1 MTTPDFRPTHVVPQD
16 GLPAWEEP
24 DVSLP
29 TEPLDPL
36 LPVRLIDR
44 RGDWGQ
50 ILCAN
55 GWSAWVDG
63 RLLVSVPGDPPAA
76 GQPMA
81 RTADP
86 RPLLARVEESLS
98 QYRRAAE
105 DLTAGRTDGQGF
117 HRRTRG
123 LRVGMVVD
131 GEAVWLYDAE
141 HERWVYCDGTRLA
154 TYATSS
160 SPAAE
165 DAPPRE
171 PTPREPTQVT
181 ARPPAS
187 PRTPPEGAPEDGLPA
202 APEPTRV
209 VDPDAGRSPQA
220 SSPAD
225 RAAPPEPT
233 RVVGPPSTTPSA
245 PPDDE
250 DPTPPEPTRVVT
262 PPTTPPDD
270 GERTPPEP
278 TRVVGPPHTT
288 PSTPPAAHEP
298 TPPEPT
304 RVVTPPADSTS
315 PAGPPDAHEPTP
327 PAPTRVVG
335 GVPRE
340 PDDGGGGGDG
350 DGGRDREATRIVR
363 PGDDTAPRPPARP
376 GDG

>member
-63 RLLVSVPGDPPAA
+63 RLLLSVPGDPPAA

-141 HERWVYCDGTRLA
+141 HERWVHCDGTRLA

-171 PTPREPTQVT
+171 PTQVT

-187 PRTPPEGAPEDGLPA
+187 P
-202 APEPTRV
+202 PT
-209 VDPDAGRSPQA
+209 S
-220 SSPAD
+220 
-225 RAAPPEPT
+225 
-233 RVVGPPSTTPSA
+233 
-245 PPDDE
+245 
-250 DPTPPEPTRVVT
+250 PEPTRVVT
-262 PPTTPPDD
+262 PAAPDD
-270 GERTPPEP
+270 DL
-278 TRVVGPPHTT
+278 
-288 PSTPPAAHEP
+288 PAA
-298 TPPEPT
+298 PE
-304 RVVTPPADSTS
+304 
-315 PAGPPDAHEPTP
+315 
-327 PAPTRVVG
+327 
-335 GVPRE
+335 
-340 PDDGGGGGDG
+340 
-350 DGGRDREATRIVR
+350 
-363 PGDDTAPRPPARP
+363 
-376 GDG
+376 

>member
-50 ILCAN
+50 VLCAN

-63 RLLVSVPGDPPAA
+63 RLLVSVPGEPPAA

-86 RPLLARVEESLS
+86 RPMLARVEESLS

-165 DAPPRE
+165 EPP
-171 PTPREPTQVT
+171 PREPTQVT

-187 PRTPPEGAPEDGLPA
+187 PPTP
-202 APEPTRV
+202 PEPTRV
-209 VDPDAGRSPQA
+209 VAPAAPDDERPDASDPTRVVGPDAGRPPEPA
-220 SSPAD
+220 PPAD

-233 RVVGPPSTTPSA
+233 RVATPPTATPSA

-250 DPTPPEPTRVVT
+250 EPTAPAEPTRVVAPPTTAPSAPPDDEESPAPEPTRVVT
-262 PPTTPPDD
+262 PPTAT
-270 GERTPPEP
+270 
-278 TRVVGPPHTT
+278 
-288 PSTPPAAHEP
+288 
-298 TPPEPT
+298 
-304 RVVTPPADSTS
+304 TS
-315 PAGPPDAHEPTP
+315 PAGPPHGGQTTP

-335 GVPRE
+335 GVPEE
-340 PDDGGGGGDG
+340 PDDAEGGGGDG
-350 DGGRDREATRIVR
+350 GGNDDRGRDREATRIVR
-363 PGDDTAPRPPARP
+363 PGDRTAPRPPARP